1 MPSIDDRL
9 KKRVLWIGSDQEL
22 VADARSVLPEGWQLN
37 SGGSLGDFGEWQDI
51 LLYRFL
57 VLDLDAELAEDPVEI
72 VDTVR
77 REYQI
82 NIPIFC
88 YGGRPDQRAA
98 ARSAGADRFF
108 ERSEILLR
116 LQDFVR
122 QFGW

>member
-1 MPSIDDRL
+1 MPSIDDRM
-9 KKRVLWIGSDQEL
+9 KRRLLWVSSDQDL
-22 VADARSVLPEGWQLN
+22 IAAARSVLPEGWELN
-37 SGGSLGDFGEWQDI
+37 AGTSLEDFGEWQDI
-51 LLYRFL
+51 LLHRFL
-57 VLDLDAELAEDPVEI
+57 VLDLGAALDEDPVEL

-88 YGGRPDQRAA
+88 YGGSPEQRAA
-98 ARSAGADRFF
+98 ARSARADRFF
-108 ERSEILLR
+108 DRDEILLY